1 MLSFILMVLGDSFDQ
16 VSDETLIDR
25 YRDGDVDAFETLLK
39 RYERK
44 LFNYILR
51 YVGTR
56 ERAND
61 LLQETF
67 LKVVKNADRYD
78 RRAKFKTWLYTIA
91 RNLCIDQLRKDRV
104 RSGGVSFEQSSSRG
118 DGGFAAKD
126 RIAGSHDDGYKAVS
140 SSQLQERLIAALER
154 LNDKQREVFVLRHVD
169 QMRFRE
175 IAELLGTSENTIKSR
190 MRYAFE
196 NLRELLADYASEQ

>member
-1 MLSFILMVLGDSFDQ
+1 MLSFILMVIGHSFDN
-16 VSDETLIDR
+16 VSDETLIEQ
-25 YRDGDVDAFETLLK
+25 YRDGDVDALETLLK

-51 YVGTR
+51 YVGQR

-61 LLQETF
+61 LLQDTF
-67 LKVVKNADRYD
+67 LRVVKHAERYD

-91 RNLCIDQLRKDRV
+91 RNICIDELRKDRV
-104 RSGGVSFEQSSSRG
+104 RSGGVSFEQSNSRG
-118 DGGFAAKD
+118 GDGLAAKD
-126 RIAGSHDDGYKAVS
+126 RIAGSHDDGYKAAS
-140 SSQLQERLIAALER
+140 ASELQERLISALER
-154 LNDKQREVFVLRHVD
+154 LNDKQREVFVLRHID

-175 IAELLGTSENTIKSR
+175 IADLLGTSENTIKSR

-196 NLRELLADYASEQ
+196 NLRDLLADYASEQ